1 MTVSF
6 IYSFC
11 NNEDKGTEKEWK
23 WIIGKELTMQ
33 RDLSDFVNDSK
44 TLFHYLSRSRAKSYM
59 VFANNKKELSDK
71 NIYYMSP
78 RDADHNDIGSVFG
91 ATINFGNRAETF
103 VQGVLVISSY
113 GETFINK
120 NNNVLTEN
128 EFKNLLFERIFPY
141 YQRLIETELGIKYL
155 HLRNQMI

>member
-71 NIYYMSP
+71 N
-78 RDADHNDIGSVFG
+78 D
-91 ATINFGNRAETF
+91 
-103 VQGVLVISSY
+103 
-113 GETFINK
+113 
-120 NNNVLTEN
+120 
-128 EFKNLLFERIFPY
+128 ERRHEG
-141 YQRLIETELGIKYL
+141 RLSF
-155 HLRNQMI
+155 HLRLGDALLLAG